1 MVEIKRVPGFAQHGK
16 GIAFLDSLRL
26 RTKGEQSDKQQQY
39 ALQSSATDFLL
50 LIISRNPA
58 CFHYE

>member
-1 MVEIKRVPGFAQHGK
+1 MIKMVEIKRVQGFAQHGK

-39 ALQSSATDFLL
+39 AHNHLQR
-50 LIISRNPA
+50 ISL
-58 CFHYE
+58 HH